1 MSNTPKART
10 NHGFTR
16 LDMAAIIAAISLLLF
31 LMLPLLANTRQTS
44 LDAVCNNNL
53 KRIGQAYQMW
63 ANDHGDRFPFYVPV
77 QEGGLQGSSNPLQA
91 YQIGDQFVILSNEL
105 RHVSVLKCPADPR
118 PQARSFNDLLSPSGV
133 TYLSYFLAHG
143 RYGAGSELL
152 SGDRHVTGT
161 VTSGQTCTYFQSAGR
176 LPPLTAGWNL
186 ALHSGMG
193 HLLLTGGEVE
203 FVAPSGLQRIASQNY
218 QTNSDIHLLV
228 P

>member
-1 MSNTPKART
+1 MSSTLTVRG

-16 LDMAAIIAAISLLLF
+16 LDVAATIAAISLLLF
-31 LMLPLLANTRQTS
+31 LMLPLLANSRQTS

-53 KRIGQAYQMW
+53 KRIGQAFHMW

-77 QEGGLQGSSNPLQA
+77 QEGGLQGSNNPLQA
-91 YQIGDQFVILSNEL
+91 YQIGHQFVVLSNEL
-105 RHVSVLKCPADPR
+105 RHVSVLNCPADTRPR
-118 PQARSFNDLLSPSGV
+118 ARSFNDLLSLSGF

-143 RYGAGSELL
+143 RYGLGSEIL
-152 SGDRHVTGT
+152 SGDRNVTGT
-161 VTSGQTCTYFQSAGR
+161 VLSGPNCTYFQSSSR

-203 FVAPSGLQRIASQNY
+203 LVGTPCERIVMVNCKA
-218 QTNSDIHLLV
+218 IMLCFFF
-228 P
+228 